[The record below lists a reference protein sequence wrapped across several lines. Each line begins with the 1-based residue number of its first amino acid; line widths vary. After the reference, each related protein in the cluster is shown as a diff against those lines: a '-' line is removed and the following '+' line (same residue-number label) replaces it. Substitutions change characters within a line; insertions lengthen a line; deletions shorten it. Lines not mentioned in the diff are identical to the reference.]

1 MAPALRAHRLD
12 AEVLAQHLAA
22 AFMHHARSGA
32 DVGIRIGGDVFL
44 HEIDEARLA
53 LEQAEQLQGGFG
65 GGFAEDDGL
74 GLGGGCDG
82 CVGCGLLVFSFVV
95 LQLCGAFGVEQH
107 GEGEADA
114 AEEGGGGASHE
125 EGPLA

>member
-1 MAPALRAHRLD
+1 
-12 AEVLAQHLAA
+12 
-22 AFMHHARSGA
+22 MHHARGGA

-53 LEQAEQLQGGFG
+53 LEQAEQLQRGFRGGFADDDGLGFG
-65 GGFAEDDGL
+65 GGCYLRIGRGL
-74 GLGGGCDG
+74 RVFGL
-82 CVGCGLLVFSFVV
+82 VA

-125 EGPLA
+125 EGPLAWVCCVAI